1 MSERPAKTRRI
12 GSIKRSRSSSGTRI
26 SSKSK
31 TEDDVS
37 YLGQLLSRKFPDMTV
52 KTHPDGPALVEMR
65 GYLCE
70 DDERCECFNLKINTD
85 EKHILLD
92 RVKYKYGD
100 ACTLSGTDVMTRLSE
115 VFRTMRNKGVKYNI
129 QLYDRAR
136 VKLVD
141 AEGRKHEIMLSLQYI
156 MLHGIPWYSKFGFRT
171 PKFDAEVATNEL
183 TMNKPLPP
191 QLLKKINAM
200 LSPGMQIQKGTTFRQ
215 SAKMLEPKTD
225 ASKTLAFLELYAY
238 LEKKLK
244 YAYYD
249 MWFQGTDGSIGR
261 TLR

>member
-85 EKHILLD
+85 H
-92 RVKYKYGD
+92 V
-100 ACTLSGTDVMTRLSE
+100 
-115 VFRTMRNKGVKYNI
+115 
-129 QLYDRAR
+129 
-136 VKLVD
+136 
-141 AEGRKHEIMLSLQYI
+141 
-156 MLHGIPWYSKFGFRT
+156 
-171 PKFDAEVATNEL
+171 
-183 TMNKPLPP
+183 
-191 QLLKKINAM
+191 
-200 LSPGMQIQKGTTFRQ
+200 
-215 SAKMLEPKTD
+215 
-225 ASKTLAFLELYAY
+225 
-238 LEKKLK
+238 
-244 YAYYD
+244 
-249 MWFQGTDGSIGR
+249 
-261 TLR
+261 